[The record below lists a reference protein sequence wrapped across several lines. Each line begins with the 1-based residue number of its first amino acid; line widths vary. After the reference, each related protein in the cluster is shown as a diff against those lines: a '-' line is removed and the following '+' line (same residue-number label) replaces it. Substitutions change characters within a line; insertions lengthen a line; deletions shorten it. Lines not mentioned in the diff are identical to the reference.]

1 MKYYIGADLGTS
13 ALKLLLTDS
22 EGRICASVSKEYS
35 VHYPRSGWSEQAP
48 EDWWAALVDGTR
60 ELVAGIDPK
69 EVAGLGVGG
78 QMHGLVMLNENDEV
92 LRPAILWNDG
102 RTDKE
107 TAFLNENA
115 AALGR
120 RTANMAFAG
129 FTAPKILWVRENEP
143 ENFAAA
149 VKIMLPKDYLNY
161 RLTGVHAT
169 DFSDASGMLL
179 LDVEHR
185 CWSEEML
192 EICSLRKEQLPRLYE
207 SGENIGSLR
216 PEVAAQLGLPLE
228 ICVIAGAGD
237 NAASAM
243 GVGAFKEGMC
253 NISLGTSGTLFIPTD
268 RFLPLENRAIHNFC
282 HANGKYHL
290 MACMLS
296 AASCNLWFCKDVLG
310 TADYAAEQEKIPE
323 EKLGENTVFFLP
335 YLMGERSPIN
345 NTDASA
351 CFVGLRADTKRED
364 MMQAVLEGVAFALRD
379 NLEEIRAAGLQV
391 SESLL
396 TGGGARSPL
405 WRRII
410 AAVLQLPLLLPVAEE
425 GPAMGAALM
434 ANCAVSGKGME
445 DFTYLL
451 RGRVEPDPVL
461 VEKYEKRY
469 RQYREIYPALREIYA
484 NLK

>member
-22 EGRICASVSKEYS
+22 EGRICASVSKEYP

-48 EDWWAALVDGTR
+48 EDWWAALV
-60 ELVAGIDPK
+60 AGIKELIADIDPQA
-69 EVAGLGVGG
+69 VAGLGVGG
-78 QMHGLVMLNENDEV
+78 QMHGLVMLDKEDRV

-102 RTDKE
+102 RTHRE
-107 TAFLNENA
+107 TVFLNENIQE
-115 AALGR
+115 LGR
-120 RTANMAFAG
+120 RTGNMAFAG
-129 FTAPKILWVRENEP
+129 FTAPKILWVRDNEP
-143 ENFAAA
+143 ELFAATE
-149 VKIMLPKDYLNY
+149 KIMLPKDYLNY
-161 RLTGVHAT
+161 RLTGAHAT
-169 DFSDASGMLL
+169 DLSDASGMLL

-185 CWSEEML
+185 CWSKEML
-192 EICSLRKEQLPRLYE
+192 SLCSLRQEQLPRLYE
-207 SGENIGSLR
+207 SGRPIGGLL
-216 PEVAAQLGLPLE
+216 PEVAELLGLRSE

-243 GVGAFKEGMC
+243 GVGAFTEGTC

-290 MACMLS
+290 MACILS
-296 AASCNLWFCKDVLG
+296 AASCNLWFCKEVLG
-310 TADYAAEQEKIPE
+310 STDYAGEQAKIAE

-351 CFVGLRADTKRED
+351 CFIGLRADTKRED
-364 MMQAVLEGVAFALRD
+364 MVQAVLEGVAFALRD

-405 WRRII
+405 WQRII
-410 AAVLQLPLLLPVAEE
+410 AAVLGLPLLLPVAEE

-434 ANCAVSGKGME
+434 VNCAESGKRME
-445 DFTYLL
+445 DFAYPL
-451 RGRVEPDPVL
+451 RGRVDPDPFL
-461 VEKYEKRY
+461 AEKYEKRY
-469 RQYREIYPALREIYA
+469 QQYRKIYPALREIYA